1 MKKALSLFLVALFLL
16 SAVVFSFAGCGLL
29 KSMTPDEA
37 KETLEGAGYTVT
49 VMSGSEFADSDQNT
63 FAIFASDLDSYLYA
77 VKGND
82 VIYMYFF
89 TDTDTASR
97 NYDFMI
103 APGDLYGG
111 QSNNVVYF
119 ATKQARKDAKV

>member
-1 MKKALSLFLVALFLL
+1 
-16 SAVVFSFAGCGLL
+16 
-29 KSMTPDEA
+29 MTPDEA

-97 NYDFMI
+97 NYDFMT